1 MTSKGKEIGNFE
13 ELKLRVFGKNSGTIC
28 HYTSYE
34 SLVLILKNKSLRLTR
49 YDLMNDY
56 AEKQL
61 SKAPDGDYR
70 YIVSFTGTTK
80 ESVAMWALYGKHSS
94 LKLRLDI
101 PCGKLL
107 EAINGKFYLDAVKE
121 NIIPFYNT
129 SNIPSDY
136 KKKNYSLSHVVY
148 YDKRRNVFK
157 LSGQALN
164 NIEVTPEKI
173 ADLAGTVKYD
183 AWEYE
188 KEARLSVVLH
198 QDIRQK
204 TNDYTHIFTGLSDEF
219 IKSISIT
226 YSPWISDDVF
236 NELRTSIDTL
246 AGAKLKHKKSSLHG
260 EVAEIW

>member
-1 MTSKGKEIGNFE
+1 MTSKDNEIGDFE
-13 ELKLRVFGKNSGTIC
+13 ELKSRIFGKNSGTIC

-34 SLVLILKNKSLRLTR
+34 SLVQILKNKSLRLTR

-101 PCGKLL
+101 PCGKLI
-107 EAINGKFYLDAVKE
+107 ESVNQSFFFDSKKE
-121 NIIPFYNT
+121 IIIPFNRT
-129 SNIPSDY
+129 STIPSDY
-136 KKKNYSLSHVVY
+136 RRKNFSLSDVVY
-148 YDKRRNVFK
+148 YDKRRNMFR
-157 LSGQALN
+157 LSGKTLK
-164 NIEVTPEKI
+164 NIEVSPKNI
-173 ADLAGTVKYD
+173 DDLAGTIKYD

-188 KEARLSVVLH
+188 KEARLTVLLH
-198 QDIRQK
+198 RDNVD
-204 TNDYTHIFTGLSDEF
+204 TNNSYTHIYTNLSDDL
-219 IKSISIT
+219 IKSMTVT
-226 YSPWISDDVF
+226 YSPWIPDEVF
-236 NELRTSIDTL
+236 YELKTSIDAL
-246 AGAKLKHKKSSLHG
+246 AGTKLNHKRSSLLG

>member
-1 MTSKGKEIGNFE
+1 MNSKDKDIGSFE
-13 ELKLRVFGKNSGTIC
+13 ELKQRVFGKCSGTIC

-61 SKAPDGDYR
+61 SKATDGDYR

-101 PCGKLL
+101 PRGKLI
-107 EAINGKFYLDAVKE
+107 ETANNNFFFDSKKE
-121 NIIPFYNT
+121 EKIPTYNT
-129 SNIPSDY
+129 GTIPCDY
-136 KKKNYSLSHVVY
+136 KKKNYSLSDVVY

-157 LSGQALN
+157 LSGKSLN
-164 NIEVTPEKI
+164 SIEVSPSKI
-173 ADLAGTVKYD
+173 SNLAGTIKYD

-198 QDIRQK
+198 QDSGTESK
-204 TNDYTHIFTGLSDEF
+204 NYTHIYTGLSDDF
-219 IKSISIT
+219 IKSICVT
-226 YSPWISDDVF
+226 YSPWISDEIF
-236 NELRTSIDTL
+236 GELRTSIDSL
-246 AGAKLKHKKSSLHG
+246 AGTKLKHRKSTLQG
-260 EVAEIW
+260 EIAEIW